1 LQRIGEPVVRS
12 ISYFRFCDY
21 LVNSSRAIRMA
32 FGISAVV
39 VSHGLMF
46 APAAFAQDAMQLD
59 IDFKNSLSQGPHVQG
74 PHVQGSPVQES
85 LVQGRHREARRA
97 EKGRQRE
104 KGLPVEA
111 IARR

>member
-1 LQRIGEPVVRS
+1 VARFL
-12 ISYFRFCDY
+12 SYFCSHDY
-21 LVNSSRAIRMA
+21 LVLNASRAIRLA

-39 VSHGLMF
+39 LSLGLLF

-74 PHVQGSPVQES
+74 PP
-85 LVQGRHREARRA
+85 VQGRHGEGRWA
-97 EKGRQRE
+97 EKRRPRESGR
-104 KGLPVEA
+104 PVEA

>member
-1 LQRIGEPVVRS
+1 
-12 ISYFRFCDY
+12 
-21 LVNSSRAIRMA
+21 MA

-39 VSHGLMF
+39 LAFGLVPV
-46 APAAFAQDAMQLD
+46 PAALAQDAMQLD

-74 PHVQGSPVQES
+74 SPVQES
-85 LVQGRHREARRA
+85 LVQGRPREARRA
-97 EKGRQRE
+97 EKGRRRE